1 MKSIRFHHQLMCQ
14 SGNWLLYP
22 HQVPRFDTPCS
33 RYVGYTISMCGLKTN
48 ELHFRAG
55 NILGLTQ
62 QYLGAWDNNC
72 TRESLFFSQKK
83 KKKSFRLLFLKNN
96 IIIYKGKFSVYLFG
110 GKIGWM
116 ENFGKKMRR
125 KTFLSIFGWVG
136 RKENK

>member
-1 MKSIRFHHQLMCQ
+1 MSSTFEL
-14 SGNWLLYP
+14 
-22 HQVPRFDTPCS
+22 V
-33 RYVGYTISMCGLKTN
+33 IS
-48 ELHFRAG
+48 
-55 NILGLTQ
+55 LGLPNNT
-62 QYLGAWDNNC
+62 LGHGIIIAHV
-72 TRESLFFSQKK
+72 SPFF
-83 KKKSFRLLFLKNN
+83 FLKNN